1 MSQESINNQEDKKQK
16 SSDILT
22 SEGAQESLLL
32 ADTDGEQ
39 DTNKEDV
46 LFHNLYKASSGLPE
60 ELGEVFQ
67 DINHRP
73 DEIYSQS
80 AHTMEELDPN
90 FILTADTKLLDAAY
104 EKSMEELEDRIAKRD
119 KQNVE

>member
-1 MSQESINNQEDKKQK
+1 M
-16 SSDILT
+16 
-22 SEGAQESLLL
+22 
-32 ADTDGEQ
+32 
-39 DTNKEDV
+39 
-46 LFHNLYKASSGLPE
+46 PE

-67 DINHRP
+67 DVNHRP
-73 DEIYSQS
+73 DVIYSQS
-80 AHTMEELDPN
+80 AYTMEELDPN